1 MDGPLSPVASAEA
14 AGGPT
19 EPPGGLT
26 QLIDAAD
33 TAELQAKVEEVLEL
47 EAAALKGMPRRALE
61 AAAAAAKAWSGQ
73 LLFTASFC
81 EELQLQLLRLGAVTS
96 AAVTR
101 LGTVTVEASPCLR
114 L

>member
-1 MDGPLSPVASAEA
+1 M
-14 AGGPT
+14 
-19 EPPGGLT
+19 
-26 QLIDAAD
+26 
-33 TAELQAKVEEVLEL
+33 LEL

-81 EELQLQLLRLGAVTS
+81 EVGAAFAPAPSKQLAPVDEPLPRCEQGLQLQLLRLGAVTS